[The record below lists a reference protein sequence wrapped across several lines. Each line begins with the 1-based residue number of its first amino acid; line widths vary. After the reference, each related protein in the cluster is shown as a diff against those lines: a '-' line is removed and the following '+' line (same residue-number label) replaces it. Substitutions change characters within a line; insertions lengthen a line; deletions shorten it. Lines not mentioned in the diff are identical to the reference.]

1 MGQVKQEQMPIIT
14 QMLKMQ
20 AMDELE
26 KEKGAKARDVDII
39 LAVTIHNLEKDPEL
53 QAIMQR
59 AAKSLNDQV

>member
-1 MGQVKQEQMPIIT
+1 
-14 QMLKMQ
+14 MLKMQ

-53 QAIMQR
+53 QAVMQR
-59 AAKSLNDQV
+59 ANKYLNDQV